1 MPRELTP
8 EQATALLRPDDTIAF
23 GLGPSQPPA
32 LTAALGTRT
41 DWTDLRIDGAL
52 LTVFSEVFKHPGV
65 TLMSGFLG
73 PLERWLR
80 DEGVKIEFVPADFRR
95 FGPLL
100 AKISPRVMTTVC
112 APPDA
117 DGYCSLSL
125 HAGGTVTALRAAGAD
140 PDRLLIVETSP
151 SFPRTFGLDG
161 SHTHALHVDEID
173 VLVAADGEPT
183 ALPAGEPS
191 ETDRAIAAF
200 ADDYVPD
207 GATLQTGIGSLP
219 LAIAEHLAKRPGGDY
234 GIHTE
239 MFNDG
244 LMHLHKA
251 GKIANQKG
259 LYDGV
264 SVCTFALGTRE
275 LYDWL
280 HENREIAFLPVE
292 LINDPHEIAKNRRL
306 ATINGA
312 LSIDIHGQ
320 AVADTL
326 AGRQFSGIGG
336 AEDFV
341 SGPAYAAD
349 GHSLLCMHSTAI
361 VGDRPVNRILPQHPP
376 GAVVTTPR
384 HQIDVVITEFG
395 AAELEGLTVRER
407 GHALAEIAHPDFRD
421 ELRKAADAVV

>member
-8 EQATALLRPDDTIAF
+8 DQAAALLHPDDTIAI

-32 LTAALGTRT
+32 LMAALGTRK
-41 DWTDLRIDGAL
+41 DWNGLHVDGAL
-52 LTVFSEVFKHPGV
+52 LTVFSEVFRHPGV
-65 TLMSGFLG
+65 TFVSGFLG
-73 PLERWLR
+73 PLERALR
-80 DEGVKIEFVPADFRR
+80 DQGAKIEFIPADFRR

-100 AKISPRVMTTVC
+100 AKVSPRVMAAAC
-112 APPDA
+112 APPDS
-117 DGYCSLSL
+117 DGWCSLSL

-151 SFPRTFGLDG
+151 KFPRTFGLDG
-161 SHTHALHVDEID
+161 SHTHALHIDEID
-173 VLVAADGEPT
+173 VLVAADSEPT
-183 ALPAGEPS
+183 ALPAAEPNDV
-191 ETDRAIAAF
+191 DRAIAAF
-200 ADDYVPD
+200 TDDYVPN

-251 GKIANQKG
+251 GKITNQKG

-264 SVCTFALGTRE
+264 SVSTFALGTRE

-280 HENREIAFLPVE
+280 HENREVAFLPVE

-312 LSIDIHGQ
+312 LSVDIHGQ
-320 AVADTL
+320 VVADTL
-326 AGRQFSGIGG
+326 GGRQFSGIGG

-341 SGPAYAAD
+341 AGPAYAAD
-349 GHSLLCMHSTAI
+349 GHSLLCMHSTAMA
-361 VGDRPVNRILPQHPP
+361 GDQ
-376 GAVVTTPR
+376 
-384 HQIDVVITEFG
+384 
-395 AAELEGLTVRER
+395 
-407 GHALAEIAHPDFRD
+407 
-421 ELRKAADAVV
+421 